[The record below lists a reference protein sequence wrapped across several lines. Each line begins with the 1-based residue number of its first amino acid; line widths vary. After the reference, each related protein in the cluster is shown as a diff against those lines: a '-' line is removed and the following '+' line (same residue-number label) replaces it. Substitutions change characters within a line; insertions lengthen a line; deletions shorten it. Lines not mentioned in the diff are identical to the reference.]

1 MPFFAY
7 KGRNTY
13 GELVR
18 GVLEGISSGAVA
30 DQLFNTGVTPV
41 EIVVTRKPAATGE
54 VGWSVRLAEG
64 KVGEIDVMMF
74 SRQMYTLLKA
84 GVPILRALG
93 GLRDSTQS
101 LAFKRVLSDIRES
114 LDTGR
119 ELSVALRRHPRVFSS
134 FYVSMVRVGEA
145 TGMLEDVFLRL
156 FYYLEFEKNTRD
168 QIKAA
173 LRYPSFVIVAIVIAL
188 VVINLVVIPAFAKVY
203 KAVKVDL
210 PLMTRVLLAVSDFT
224 VHYWPA
230 MLVAAIGVFV
240 GAKLYV
246 GTRSGEY
253 RWDKF
258 KLRLPLAGEIILKAT
273 LARFSRSFSLAYKS
287 GIPIVQGLSVVALV
301 VDNVY
306 IGGRIEQ
313 MRNSI
318 ERGESILRTAIAAG
332 VFSPIVLQ
340 MIAVG
345 EETGELDSLMQEV
358 AEMYES
364 EVEYD
369 VKKLSDRIE
378 PILIVGLAVIVLVLA
393 LGVFLPIWDLSNAMM
408 HHRSG

>member
-7 KGRNTY
+7 KGRNSY
-13 GELVR
+13 GEMVR
-18 GVLEGISSGAVA
+18 GVLEAGSSGAVA

-41 EIVVTRKPAATGE
+41 EIVVTRKPAGTGE
-54 VGWSVRLAEG
+54 VGWSVRLTEG

-84 GVPILRALG
+84 GVPILRSLT
-93 GLRDSTQS
+93 GLRESTPN
-101 LAFKRVLSDIRES
+101 LAFKRVLGDIRES

-119 ELSVALRRHPRVFSS
+119 ELSVALRRHPRIFSS

-173 LRYPSFVIVAIVIAL
+173 LRYPSFVVAAIVIAL

-203 KAVKVDL
+203 TAIKVEL
-210 PLMTRVLLAVSDFT
+210 PLMTRILLAVSDFT

-230 MLVAAIGVFV
+230 MLVGAIGTYIGFR
-240 GAKLYV
+240 LYINSH
-246 GTRSGEY
+246 SGKY
-253 RWDKF
+253 RWDKI
-258 KLRLPLAGEIILKAT
+258 KLRLPLAGSIILKAT
-273 LARFSRSFSLAYKS
+273 LARFARSFALAYKS
-287 GIPIVQGLSVVALV
+287 GIPVVQGLSVVALV
-301 VDNVY
+301 VDNDH
-306 IGGRIEQ
+306 IGSRIEQ

-318 ERGESILRTAIAAG
+318 ERGESILRTAVATG

-358 AEMYES
+358 AEMYER
-364 EVEYD
+364 EVEYE
-369 VKKLSDRIE
+369 VKKLSDKIE

-393 LGVFLPIWDLSNAMM
+393 LGVFLPIWELGSAMM
-408 HHRSG
+408 HRGG